1 VKPKKAAAARTK
13 KSAASARPPLA
24 PRVLVLS
31 GPNLQLLGTREPEI
45 YGTETLADIHAR
57 VEERGRELGC
67 AKVECFQSNHEGALL
82 DRIGHARG
90 DFDGILLNGAALTHT
105 SLALF
110 DALKA
115 CGVPCIEVH
124 ISNPE
129 AREAY
134 RRESKIAPACVAKV
148 SGFGADSYVLAL
160 EGLVRWLARKR

>member
-1 VKPKKAAAARTK
+1 MSAAKATKKATTK
-13 KSAASARPPLA
+13 KSKA
-24 PRVLVLS
+24 PRILVLS

-45 YGTETLADIHAR
+45 YGKETLGELHAR
-57 VEERGRELGC
+57 IEARGRELGC
-67 AKVECFQSNHEGALL
+67 EKVDTYQSNHEGELL

-90 DFDGILLNGAALTHT
+90 SYDGILLNGAAFTHT
-105 SLALF
+105 SLALY

-115 CGVPCIEVH
+115 CGVPCVEVH

-148 SGFGADSYVLAL
+148 SGFGGDSYILAL
-160 EGLVRWLARKR
+160 EGLVRWLAKPRRR